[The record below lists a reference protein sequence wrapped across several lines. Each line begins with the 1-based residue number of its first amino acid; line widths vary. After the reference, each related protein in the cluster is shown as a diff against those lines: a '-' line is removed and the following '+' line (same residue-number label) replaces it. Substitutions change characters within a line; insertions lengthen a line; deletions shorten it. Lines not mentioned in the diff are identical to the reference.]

1 MSDPADTNA
10 EKKRG
15 RPFEPGQVANP
26 LGRPKGSR
34 NKLGEAF
41 IQALADDF
49 DQHGVKAIETV
60 RTEKP
65 DAYVKVIASLLPK
78 EFKIETV
85 SELTDE
91 QLNARIAQLADVF
104 NRLEGGVGFAVGG
117 SQTAPGSKA
126 AH

>member
-1 MSDPADTNA
+1 VASDPTE
-10 EKKRG
+10 EKHSG
-15 RPFEPGQVANP
+15 LIPFKPGQSGNP
-26 LGRPKGSR
+26 AGRPKGSR

-41 IQALADDF
+41 VQALADDF
-49 DQHGVKAIETV
+49 DKHGVAAIETV

-91 QLNARIAQLADVF
+91 QLTARIAQLADVF
-104 NRLEGGVGFAVGG
+104 HRLEGGIGFVAGG
-117 SQTAPGSKA
+117 SPAAPGSKA